1 MTLEARRGTLY
12 RNLMKWVDEVPLAK
26 HGAGRDLS
34 RSAVLA
40 LLGSRGPTSRADIA
54 RELGLSPTAV
64 SQIMRRL
71 LEQRMVEEVAQAPS
85 SGGRPGSL
93 IGLVGGAGRALGVK
107 VAADHLVIVNVRL
120 DGQMLSSTTLAF
132 DAMAPDALTKLAAEL
147 ATHTHSDPGLP
158 KLLGVG
164 VAVPGVVPR
173 PDKGTV
179 DADVLQ
185 WRRLPVGRHLRGVLG
200 LPVVVENDVNALAV
214 AEVLYGHGR
223 EADDFLVLTIGR
235 GIGMGIVADRS
246 VYRGGKGGAG
256 EFGHVPMDDEGP
268 LCQCGRYGCL
278 EAWLGEPA
286 LERIGRER
294 GVIGP
299 RQAFAALVTA
309 ADRGD
314 GRAVAIFADAG
325 RLLGRAVAG
334 AANMFDPD
342 RIVLSGEGVANWIHW
357 DAAFRAEFAR
367 RQVRGGDGIAVVLH
381 TWDDSSWAQG
391 AAALVLAAPFD
402 LDGFGGEQAN
412 LVVARLHGSV
422 EGADG
427 TVD

>member
-1 MTLEARRGTLY
+1 M
-12 RNLMKWVDEVPLAK
+12 
-26 HGAGRDLS
+26 
-34 RSAVLA
+34 
-40 LLGSRGPTSRADIA
+40 SRADIA
-54 RELGLSPTAV
+54 RELGLSPAAV

-93 IGLVGGAGRALGVK
+93 IGLVGEAGRALGVK

-132 DAMAPDALTKLAAEL
+132 DAMAPDALTRLATEL
-147 ATHTHSDPGLP
+147 APHTHLDPGLP

-173 PDKGTV
+173 PDKGIV

-185 WRRLPVGRHLRGVLG
+185 WRRLPVGRHLRGALG

-235 GIGMGIVADRS
+235 GIGLSIVADRS

-256 EFGHVPMDDEGP
+256 EFGHVPMDDQGP
-268 LCQCGRYGCL
+268 LCQCGRHGCL

-286 LERIGRER
+286 LERIARAG

-299 RQAFAALVTA
+299 RQGFAALVAA

-314 GRAVAIFADAG
+314 GHAVEIFADAG

-334 AANMFDPD
+334 AANMLDPA
-342 RIVLSGEGVANWIHW
+342 RIVLAGEGVAHWIHW
-357 DAAFRAEFAR
+357 DATFRAEFAR
-367 RQVRGGDGIAVVLH
+367 RQVRGGDGIDVVVH
-381 TWDDSSWAQG
+381 NWDDSSWAQG

-412 LVVARLHGSV
+412 LVVARLHGAD
-422 EGADG
+422 GADG
-427 TVD
+427 TVE

>member
-1 MTLEARRGTLY
+1 V
-12 RNLMKWVDEVPLAK
+12 NEVPLAK
-26 HGAGRDLS
+26 YGTGRDLS

-40 LLGSRGPTSRADIA
+40 LLGNRGPTSRADIA
-54 RELGLSPTAV
+54 RELGLSPAAV

-93 IGLVGGAGRALGVK
+93 IGLVGSAGRALGVK
-107 VAADHLVIVNVRL
+107 VAADHLVVVNVRL
-120 DGQMLSSTTLAF
+120 DGQMLSSKTMAF
-132 DAMAPDALTKLAAEL
+132 EAMAPDALPRLAAEL
-147 ATHTHSDPGLP
+147 VPHTAPNPDLP
-158 KLLGVG
+158 PLLGVG
-164 VAVPGVVPR
+164 VAVPGVVHR

-185 WRRLPVGRHLRGVLG
+185 WRQLPVGRYLRGVLG

-223 EADDFLVLTIGR
+223 EVDDFLVLTIGR
-235 GIGMGIVADRS
+235 GIGMSIVTDRTI
-246 VYRGGKGGAG
+246 YRGGRGGAG
-256 EFGHVPMDDEGP
+256 EFGHVPMEDEGP
-268 LCQCGRYGCL
+268 LCQCGRHGCL

-286 LERIGRER
+286 LERTARER
-294 GVIGP
+294 GVVGP
-299 RQAFAALVTA
+299 RQGFNALVGA

-314 GRAVAIFADAG
+314 RAACEILADAG

-334 AANMFDPD
+334 AANMLDPD
-342 RIVLSGEGVANWIHW
+342 RIVIAGEGIAHWIHW

-367 RQVRGGDGIAVVLH
+367 RQVRRGDGIVVVVD

-412 LVVARLHGSV
+412 LVVARLHGK
-422 EGADG
+422 ADG